1 MYIFFF
7 HHSVQ
12 HRLGHDYLVGTTMFR
27 WHSAFGGS
35 HWGRFRLELF
45 GTMEPMEPGASQ
57 KKSPKCHSEFYRGET
72 LALAACCWPHFNQ
85 TW

>member
-1 MYIFFF
+1 
-7 HHSVQ
+7 
-12 HRLGHDYLVGTTMFR
+12 MFR

-57 KKSPKCHSEFYRGET
+57 KKVPSVIQSSTVEKLLLWLLVAGHILIKHGET
-72 LALAACCWPHFNQ
+72 LDAFP
-85 TW
+85 